1 MQEGDMD
8 WNLVDEQPAN
18 DNEPLSL
25 GNFSQQVIIGTLN
38 NRLNELSS
46 KMDFIIEKLDKLESK
61 IDDIETDPEKR
72 SQYDEVIFN
81 NPDIDKILKFDSNE
95 IENFKSSNIPI
106 PVQMDEETKSE
117 RNLLNNINPLYF
129 KNNNAL
135 NNKYFFQNNIRTD
148 ILSRRNSN
156 FSFNLP
162 FSSSY

>member
-8 WNLVDEQPAN
+8 WNLVDEQPAT

-117 RNLLNNINPLYF
+117 RNLLHNINPLHF